1 ARWRRSP
8 RATRRGMATP
18 ESSSGLSDG
27 GGRDRDLFPATRRTR
42 VNRHDRGADQADRMF
57 RQWPYHLLASFAA
70 NEPGIPDFISHG
82 ESLRQSLK
90 QFTEGVKPALERSS
104 LCLGALAVGSRQRLR
119 A

>member
-1 ARWRRSP
+1 MN
-8 RATRRGMATP
+8 G
-18 ESSSGLSDG
+18 
-27 GGRDRDLFPATRRTR
+27 
-42 VNRHDRGADQADRMF
+42 HDRGADQADRMF

-70 NEPGIPDFISHG
+70 NEPGFAYFISHG

-104 LCLGALAVGSRQRLR
+104 LCLGALAVGPRQRLR